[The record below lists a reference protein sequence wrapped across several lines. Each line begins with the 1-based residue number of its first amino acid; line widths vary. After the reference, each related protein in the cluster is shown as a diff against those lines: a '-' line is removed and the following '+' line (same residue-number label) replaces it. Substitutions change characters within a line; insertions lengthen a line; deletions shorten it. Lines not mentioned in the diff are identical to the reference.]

1 MIESGK
7 NIKTFLSGTD
17 ICLSSQTFMSCY
29 YKVNLDRRHVPP
41 APVGFQALWSLVI
54 SFRRHGGN
62 AQKNHVLCDCQL
74 SE

>member
-17 ICLSSQTFMSCY
+17 ICLLSQTFMSCY

-41 APVGFQALWSLVI
+41 APVGF
-54 SFRRHGGN
+54 RHFG
-62 AQKNHVLCDCQL
+62 AR
-74 SE
+74 